1 MKREGFGDRE
11 EGHGEVCGC
20 GRVGGRVQLSC
31 GRRFVLRVGG
41 GWRLAAGGRYF
52 SGTCNLVARIDI
64 EMVCLSS
71 LGAVLSRVFGICAGV
86 TPRSQCALKLFC

>member
-1 MKREGFGDRE
+1 MVKCVVVDGLG
-11 EGHGEVCGC
+11 GEF
-20 GRVGGRVQLSC
+20 SC
-31 GRRFVLRVGG
+31 LVAAVSYCASV
-41 GWRLAAGGRYF
+41 AAGGRYF